1 MLITFNYLQAFV
13 IGICIGSFL
22 NVVIYRL
29 PEGIS
34 IISPRSF
41 CPKCKTKIKFRENI
55 PIISWIIQKGK
66 CSYCATNINIRYPL
80 IEFFTAILF
89 LVFSNSSPYIY
100 DSNQIPFIENIFSW
114 LLLSILI
121 VISFIDI
128 EHFWIP
134 QTLINFGFLTGFIN
148 LILIEIIN
156 QNILNNYLLKGLI
169 SSLATYLL
177 FEIIRL
183 SAKKIYKREAL
194 GKGDSK
200 LASMLALW
208 LGPIGMLLSFGMS
221 YIVAAIYI
229 LIAYSLK
236 KIRRKD
242 ILPFAPF

>member
-1 MLITFNYLQAFV
+1 
-13 IGICIGSFL
+13 
-22 NVVIYRL
+22 
-29 PEGIS
+29 
-34 IISPRSF
+34 
-41 CPKCKTKIKFRENI
+41 CKTKIKFRENI

-66 CSYCATNINIRYPL
+66 CSYCGTNINIRYPL
-80 IEFFTAILF
+80 VEFLTAILF

-100 DSNQIPFIENIFSW
+100 KLNQIPFIENIFSW

-121 VISFIDI
+121 AISFIDI
-128 EHFWIP
+128 KHFFIP
-134 QTLINFGFLTGFIN
+134 QTLINFGYLTGFVN

-169 SSLATYLL
+169 SSLGTYLL

-208 LGPIGMLLSFGMS
+208 LGPIGMLLSFGLS
-221 YIVAAIYI
+221 YIVAATYI
-229 LIAYSLK
+229 L
-236 KIRRKD
+236 
-242 ILPFAPF
+242 